1 MNKKLLI
8 LGLIPAAFYL
18 NAQDIST
25 IRNTAEIYSNS
36 PNIGSARYTAMAGAM
51 GALGGDISS
60 INANPAGIGVF
71 ITGEANATVNFS
83 NKNNK
88 STIQNSTYERS
99 MSNTNFAQ
107 AGGVMAF
114 SFSEGSKW
122 KFFNIGVNYSQQNIE
137 NYLQTRGNSAVIQ
150 QNLVDNSGSNVIG
163 TFTNDG
169 HVYDRV
175 GDLTR
180 LNIAVGANYDNQ
192 IYIGG
197 SVNVSGANIEQYD
210 TQRFILDL
218 NNRAYDFNKVYTPF
232 AEDATGISVSAGVI
246 AKLNNQFRVG
256 ATIESPTWW
265 SIERQYTEQYLDN
278 NNNVMKGVY
287 NEDRSLTS
295 PMKLGLSAAFV
306 PNKNFAVNVDYKQGV
321 SKPKYKVQGP
331 AETELN
337 EFLEADYKNISEIK
351 IGAEY
356 RHKGFR
362 ARGGYGYASSPFK
375 ENILSGKT
383 HTLGLGLGYDF
394 KTFYVDATYQNISSD
409 YRNVYGYGSYFS
421 ESISLPRAT
430 TSYSSDVKNN
440 QNNFLLTLGWKF

>member
-1 MNKKLLI
+1 MNKKFLI
-8 LGLIPAAFYL
+8 LGLIPSAFYL

-25 IRNTAEIYSNS
+25 IKNTAEIYSNS
-36 PNIGSARYTAMAGAM
+36 PNAGSARYTAMAGSM

-71 ITGEANATVNFS
+71 ITGEANASINFS
-83 NKNNK
+83 NNNNK
-88 STIQNSTYERS
+88 STVQNSTYERS
-99 MSNTNFAQ
+99 MSNTTFAQ

-122 KFFNIGVNYSQQNIE
+122 KFFNVGINYSQQNIE

-150 QNLVDNSGSNVIG
+150 QNLIDNSGATVVGN
-163 TFTNDG
+163 FTNTG
-169 HVYDRV
+169 HVYDRI
-175 GDLTR
+175 GDVTK
-180 LNIAVGANYDNQ
+180 LNIAVGGNYDNQ

-210 TQRFILDL
+210 TQRYTLDL
-218 NNRAYDFNKVYTPF
+218 NNRTYDFNKVYTPF

-265 SIERQYTEQYLDN
+265 SIERQYTEQYLDS
-278 NNNVMKGVY
+278 NNNVISGIY
-287 NEDRSLTS
+287 NEDRNLTS

-306 PNKNFAVNVDYKQGV
+306 PSKNFAINVDYKQGV

-337 EFLEADYKNISEIK
+337 EFFEADYKNISEIK
-351 IGAEY
+351 VGAEY
-356 RHKGFR
+356 RYKGFR
-362 ARGGYGYASSPFK
+362 ARGGYAYASNPFK
-375 ENILSGKT
+375 QNILLGKT
-383 HTLGLGLGYDF
+383 QTIGLGLGYDF
-394 KTFYVDATYQNISSD
+394 KSFYVDATYQNISSD
-409 YRNVYGYGSYFS
+409 YKNAYGYGSYFS
-421 ESISLPRAT
+421 ESISLPRAIS
-430 TSYSSDVKNN
+430 SYTSDVKNK